1 MIDYL
6 SVYADQ
12 NEREKKNT
20 FEFFK
25 YCKVCPIRTDVH
37 KSFLETRM
45 MPHIGFYIRV

>member
-12 NEREKKNT
+12 NERGEKKT

-25 YCKVCPIRTDVH
+25 YYKVRSVRAENIKAFQKPAWCSALD
-37 KSFLETRM
+37 
-45 MPHIGFYIRV
+45 FYIRV